1 MSGGRRCAAR
11 LVLGLLLVSGCSIL
25 SPRPDPS
32 RFFTL
37 TPIAEPG
44 PNPGA
49 LAGHVLGIGPI
60 TFPPYLDRPELV
72 TRVGPNEVRSA
83 AFDYW
88 AGSLA
93 KQFETTLSHDLQAL
107 LGPSS
112 VQSYPWYAGGQP
124 DLVVEVDVAEF
135 ERAIDGQAHL
145 QAGWR
150 LRKPSG
156 EVLRAAETK
165 LARPAA
171 GDPGSTVAAL
181 SELVG
186 EFSRELADAVRALPA
201 SAPAKKGTFRFS
213 PPT

>member
-1 MSGGRRCAAR
+1 
-11 LVLGLLLVSGCSIL
+11 LLLVSGCSIL

-37 TPIAEPG
+37 TPLAEPG

-60 TFPPYLDRPELV
+60 TLPQYLDRPELV

-112 VQSYPWYAGGQP
+112 VQTSPWYAGARP
-124 DLVVEVDVAEF
+124 DLIVEVDVLQF
-135 ERAIDGQAHL
+135 ERAVDGQAHL
-145 QAGWR
+145 RARWR
-150 LRKPSG
+150 LRKGSSAEVQRAG
-156 EVLRAAETK
+156 ESNLAHPAAED
-165 LARPAA
+165 A
-171 GDPGSTVAAL
+171 GSTVAAL
-181 SELVG
+181 SELLG
-186 EFSRELADAVRALPA
+186 QFSRELADAIRTSPA
-201 SAPAKKGTFRFS
+201 TAAAEKGTFRFS
-213 PPT
+213 PPA